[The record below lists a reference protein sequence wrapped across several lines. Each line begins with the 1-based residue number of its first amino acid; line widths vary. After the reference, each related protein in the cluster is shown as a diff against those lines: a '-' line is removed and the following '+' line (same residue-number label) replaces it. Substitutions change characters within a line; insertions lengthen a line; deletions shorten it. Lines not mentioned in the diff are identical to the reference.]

1 MPPTAS
7 DPLSRPRRIHLR
19 DGLPYH
25 VRTLRPGDEAL
36 VQEMFDTLAPST
48 VHARYGYLI
57 HHMTPAHARRLATPD
72 PAREVALGIFEIMA
86 DGREKLWAM
95 GRLVHAPDDRS
106 AECAFLVHDAKRR
119 LGMASRLLFI
129 LRILARW
136 RGVQRLFAQ
145 VRRDNRAMLGV
156 FRRHHAALHFDPG
169 GEVVDVDVPLRT
181 PKILFDKPSSA

>member
-1 MPPTAS
+1 
-7 DPLSRPRRIHLR
+7 LR

-36 VQEMFDTLAPST
+36 VQEMFDTLSPAT

-57 HHMTPAHARRLATPD
+57 HHMTPAHAHRLAAPD
-72 PAREVALGIFEIMA
+72 RTREVVLGILEILP
-86 DGREKLWAM
+86 GGGEKLWAM
-95 GRLVHAPDDRS
+95 GRLVHAPEGRA

-129 LRILARW
+129 LRIIARW

-145 VRRDNRAMLGV
+145 VRRENRAMLGV
-156 FRRHHAALHFDPG
+156 FRRHHAVLHFDPG
-169 GEVVDVDVPLRT
+169 GEVVAVDIPLRT
-181 PKILFDKPSSA
+181 PKILFDKPATA